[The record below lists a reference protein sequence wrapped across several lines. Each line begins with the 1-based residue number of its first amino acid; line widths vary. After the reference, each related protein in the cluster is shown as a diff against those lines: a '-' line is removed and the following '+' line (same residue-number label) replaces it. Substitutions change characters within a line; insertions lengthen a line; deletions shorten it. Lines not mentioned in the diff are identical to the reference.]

1 MCRICHLSR
10 SSLIWRT
17 GSQCALFLC
26 ILHRYRPYGSLEASS
41 SSLGSV
47 TFPLIDLSLVCK
59 VGPGHRSP
67 RLRGGLGRVLRV
79 AVRDLEFPSV
89 WLREESTFP
98 HHCHCPPLAAFLG
111 LAFST
116 SILSWGLIQVV
127 ARFNSLLLFIAE

>member
-1 MCRICHLSR
+1 MQNLPSI
-10 SSLIWRT
+10 LIISDMEDWFPVCT
-17 GSQCALFLC
+17 ISVHFTSIQA
-26 ILHRYRPYGSLEASS
+26 YGSLEASS

-67 RLRGGLGRVLRV
+67 RLLGGLGRVLRV

>member
-1 MCRICHLSR
+1 MQNLPSI
-10 SSLIWRT
+10 LIISDMEDWFPVCT
-17 GSQCALFLC
+17 ISVHFTSIQA
-26 ILHRYRPYGSLEASS
+26 YGSLEASS

-67 RLRGGLGRVLRV
+67 RLLGGLGRVLRV
-79 AVRDLEFPSV
+79 AVRDLELPSV